1 VPELPEVE
9 TIVRD
14 LRPNVVGRRVE
25 QVDLIRESVVR
36 FPDPA
41 SFRSR
46 LRARRIASVR
56 RRGKFIHIGLG
67 GGEDLVVHLGMTG
80 TLTLRPLGDP
90 LLLHTH
96 LRLELDDGGQELR
109 YRDPR
114 RFGRVV
120 LGHVGELRA
129 AGALPR
135 LGPEPLAAGFGQSS
149 VTQELR
155 SSRRAVKSVLLDQG
169 VVAGCGN
176 IYADEACFLARVRPD
191 RPASGLSREQAR
203 RLVLALPLVMRQ
215 ALRRR
220 GTSFSDYRDGFGSR
234 GGALEA
240 LLVYGRASL
249 PCVRCGSTLQQTRV
263 GGRTTVYCVGC
274 QH

>member
-14 LRPNVVGRRVE
+14 LRPNVVGQRLER
-25 QVDLIRESVVR
+25 VDLIRESILR

-41 SFRSR
+41 RFRSR
-46 LRARRIASVR
+46 VQGRRIGSVR

-80 TLTLRPLGDP
+80 TLTLQPP
-90 LLLHTH
+90 SEPVLLHTH
-96 LRLELDDGGQELR
+96 LRLGLDGGQELR

-114 RFGRVV
+114 RFGRVL
-120 LGHVGELRA
+120 LGQIGQLQT

-135 LGPEPLAAGFGQSS
+135 LGPEPMAASFAQSS
-149 VTQELR
+149 VAGVLR
-155 SSRRAVKSVLLDQG
+155 SSTRAVKSLLLDQT

-191 RPASGLSREQAR
+191 RPGSRLSRRQAQ
-203 RLVLALPLVMRQ
+203 RLVLSLPVVMRE
-215 ALRRR
+215 ALRHR
-220 GTSFSDYRDGFGSR
+220 GTSFSDYRDGFGAR
-234 GGALEA
+234 GEAFEA
-240 LLVYGRASL
+240 LFVYGRAGL
-249 PCVRCGSTLQQTRV
+249 PCVRCGSTLQKNRV
-263 GGRTTVYCVGC
+263 GGRTTVYCVRC